1 VRWSGGV
8 PSSSLASTLIRLDPR
23 PRAAALDAIIV
34 AMRGPHGLSADVE
47 RLGHPPVSTG
57 PVQKKGNPLDGCACM
72 VAIG

>member
-1 VRWSGGV
+1 
-8 PSSSLASTLIRLDPR
+8 LIRLDPR

-57 PVQKKGNPLDGCACM
+57 PVQKKGDPLDAM
-72 VAIG
+72 AAPAAWSP